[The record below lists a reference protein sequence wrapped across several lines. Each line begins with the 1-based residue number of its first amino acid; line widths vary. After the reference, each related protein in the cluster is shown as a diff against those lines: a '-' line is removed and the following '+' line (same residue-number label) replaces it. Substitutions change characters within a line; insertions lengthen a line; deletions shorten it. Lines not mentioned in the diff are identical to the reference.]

1 MALDSWKWS
10 HMFLDQRHILP
21 WKKTELS
28 CPSWPASG
36 QTSWW
41 NGRVPACDLVWLSCL
56 LNLSVPALASII
68 SKSQFTDSELP
79 ELFERLQATLKIPSH
94 IEDLKIWFHFVLPPR
109 WKKYLRRESP
119 RGGITF
125 PLPPKNFAS
134 KIWGFL
140 LRFQWHQRPRF
151 DGSYPEHR
159 RATTTGTHEV
169 RTKGQQD

>member
-1 MALDSWKWS
+1 MSKLASLRPDKLVEWKSASLRSGVTW
-10 HMFLDQRHILP
+10 LP
-21 WKKTELS
+21 SE
-28 CPSWPASG
+28 PFG
-36 QTSWW
+36 
-41 NGRVPACDLVWLSCL
+41 
-56 LNLSVPALASII
+56 PALASTI

-79 ELFERLQATLKIPSH
+79 ELFERLHKQPLKITSLISPKLSSRLQATLKIWKFDF
-94 IEDLKIWFHFVLPPR
+94 IMVLPPKMEEIPEDGEPKR
-109 WKKYLRRESP
+109 WNHHP
-119 RGGITF
+119 N
-125 PLPPKNFAS
+125 LPPKNFAS